1 MNLYYDTDVLYY
13 AEKAK
18 VKAWKRFSPYQGEI
32 ISKMGFVKLTN
43 YVSHADLVILGGWN
57 NLYYFAILVYGL
69 FTKRKIALFSDYPK
83 PQKKEPQIL
92 YKKDSL
98 QELFQCHFM
107 RNPKF
112 LPILRIHLW
121 D

>member
-1 MNLYYDTDVLYY
+1 MTKVLLTTNHPAPYINRWIEKMNLYYDTDVLYY

-57 NLYYFAILVYGL
+57 KFVLFCNSGVRIVY
-69 FTKRKIALFSDYPK
+69 
-83 PQKKEPQIL
+83 
-92 YKKDSL
+92 
-98 QELFQCHFM
+98 
-107 RNPKF
+107 
-112 LPILRIHLW
+112 
-121 D
+121 